1 MFNDF
6 FIYKNGLDLKVY
18 DRKCDHANGKLV
30 KKKIKWFALCMNGVL
45 ILQKSCIT
53 MSILKKP
60 IEHKVNDIGEILFAA
75 SKRQP
80 SLPNLGGSK
89 NISITFISHA
99 FILIESEE
107 FRFAMDP
114 WAIDLHLLEGGGW
127 RHNQ

>member
-1 MFNDF
+1 MKNNFHIEQKLPISTKSRKFNVSIQSLKQGINMFNDF

-60 IEHKVNDIGEILFAA
+60 IEHKVNDIEKF
-75 SKRQP
+75 
-80 SLPNLGGSK
+80 
-89 NISITFISHA
+89 F
-99 FILIESEE
+99 
-107 FRFAMDP
+107 
-114 WAIDLHLLEGGGW
+114 LLLQKD
-127 RHNQ
+127 NQAYQI